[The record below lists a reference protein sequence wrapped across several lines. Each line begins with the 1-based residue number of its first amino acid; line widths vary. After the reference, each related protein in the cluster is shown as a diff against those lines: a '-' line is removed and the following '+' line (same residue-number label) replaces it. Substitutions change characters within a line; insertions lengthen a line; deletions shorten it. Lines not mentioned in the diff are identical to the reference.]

1 MTSRPSA
8 MCQLRYI
15 CIYIYAYIYVIYV
28 YIYICIYIYIH
39 IHVYIHTYIYLYIH
53 TYIYVYIY
61 IYTYICT
68 YTYKYMYIHMYRH
81 SFSQLCVPLAVTCCC
96 AAEERL
102 LAGSLPLDASG
113 PDRQPA
119 GANSSRQLLFSQQDS
134 PSTVLAQVSVCALC
148 QVRFC

>member
-1 MTSRPSA
+1 M
-8 MCQLRYI
+8 
-15 CIYIYAYIYVIYV
+15 IYACMCVCVCVFVCAY
-28 YIYICIYIYIH
+28 IYIYI
-39 IHVYIHTYIYLYIH
+39 
-53 TYIYVYIY
+53 YIY
-61 IYTYICT
+61 IYMHIYIQIYVYT
-68 YTYKYMYIHMYRH
+68 YTYTL
-81 SFSQLCVPLAVTCCC
+81 SQLCVPLAVTCCC

-102 LAGSLPLDASG
+102 LAGSLPPDASG